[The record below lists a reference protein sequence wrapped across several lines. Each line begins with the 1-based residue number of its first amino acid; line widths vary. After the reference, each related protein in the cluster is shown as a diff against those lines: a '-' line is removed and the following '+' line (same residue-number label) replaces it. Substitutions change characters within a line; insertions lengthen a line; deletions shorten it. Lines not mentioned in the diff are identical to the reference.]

1 MGQVVCECAWY
12 ERNGHVLLYT
22 SVPVLMFPCGLS
34 CAADALTRGL
44 HAAEQVDWEM
54 ASRSH
59 TLGSGHDA
67 RFGVAHA
74 DAGFAVGDLRPQLS

>member
-22 SVPVLMFPCGLS
+22 SIPVLMFPYGLS

-54 ASRSH
+54 GKKICCSPA
-59 TLGSGHDA
+59 A
-67 RFGVAHA
+67 NQ
-74 DAGFAVGDLRPQLS
+74 AVCSPSQKGG

>member
-1 MGQVVCECAWY
+1 MGQVVHGTDGTVMYCTCT
-12 ERNGHVLLYT
+12 HV
-22 SVPVLMFPCGLS
+22 VMFPCGLS
-34 CAADALTRGL
+34 CAANALTRGL

-74 DAGFAVGDLRPQLS
+74 DAGFAVGDLRPQLN